1 MLPQKKGSS
10 SPLKKTKTDS
20 QILNEQNELINKIKR
35 IRHFYLKQYD
45 VLNNLVIKKLNPNLD
60 NFRDGDFENINREEI
75 GEETRK
81 TLINKE
87 DNFSENV
94 FGNVTK
100 YNYNPLI
107 FDDFINYSF
116 KVLNGMNSAILLKDS
131 NESLSNQI
139 ENYENILKDSQSI
152 RDYYNERFNKG
163 SFIPE
168 IITDLSVVPTLK
180 LKYQIYIDRYSMP
193 ESGIFDSKLLAEI
206 EKELEE
212 N

>member
-1 MLPQKKGSS
+1 MLPQKKGSPS
-10 SPLKKTKTDS
+10 SLKKTKTDS

-60 NFRDGDFENINREEI
+60 NFIDGDFENINREEI

-180 LKYQIYIDRYSMP
+180 LKYKIYIDRYSMP